1 MKIERR
7 KSEFAEIEL
16 KDNIVYVVYK
26 DMSIITIEEAK
37 IVAKDTVDI
46 CNNIPRG
53 LIINGTGISIQMNN
67 EARNYFATNEDYIYI
82 GKAIAIVVTNTASML
97 LAKFYIKYHKPVRPT
112 KIFSKLSEAEDW
124 LKDNFS

>member
-82 GKAIAIVVTNTASML
+82 GKAIAIVITNTASML

>member
-1 MKIERR
+1 MKIESR

-16 KDNIVYVVYK
+16 KDNIVYVNYK
-26 DMSIITIEEAK
+26 DMSIITLEEAI

-46 CNNIPRG
+46 CNNVPRG

-67 EARNYFATNEDYIYI
+67 EARNYFATNKDYINI
-82 GKAIAIVVTNTASML
+82 GKAIAIVITNTASML

-112 KIFSKLSEAEDW
+112 KIFKTLAEAEEW
-124 LKDNFS
+124 LKNNYS